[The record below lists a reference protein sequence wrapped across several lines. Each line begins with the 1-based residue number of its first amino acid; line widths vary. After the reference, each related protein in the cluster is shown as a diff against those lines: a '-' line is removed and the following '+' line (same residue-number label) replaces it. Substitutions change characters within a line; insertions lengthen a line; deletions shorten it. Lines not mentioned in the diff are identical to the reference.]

1 MPLMSTSQRF
11 TLRLELVGPG
21 GRRGSVEMPAEE
33 SGPITVGRGPDNDLQ
48 IVSPFV
54 SRLHGEFTRHGTGMR
69 YRDLDSTSGSYVG
82 GLRVRDCILGPGERL
97 HLGSPDG
104 DCLTLLQGM
113 PGEPD
118 RTTQADAFRSDSDL
132 PAGLTEI
139 LQVQDLNRSQYLTQE
154 LPPRT
159 TGGRRTGSQ
168 MESRLRALITLTSDL
183 LEVEDSRAMARR
195 LLQRVMDIL
204 PMDRGMVLLGR
215 PEALVPRVWVAR
227 SGLSTDSIESG
238 FLSSNEIRSLHVE
251 PEETEPPF
259 EPIRTVVDRVA
270 GEGIGL
276 LTLDAG
282 RDSRLEGSESIILQG
297 VRSILAAP
305 IATSERVYGVLYLDT
320 HRTLRKGDEDALD
333 WLVAAARQAG
343 MVAQKLELLAQQRAM
358 FESMMK
364 GLAAS
369 IDARDGLTAGHSARV
384 AHHSKETARFLGMS
398 AHEQEVVH
406 WAGLL
411 HDYGKIGVDD
421 AVLKKPG
428 RLDAEEYAHVQ
439 THPQKTYDI
448 LKKIA
453 FPPELGD
460 LPLMAAAHHERMDG
474 EGYPWRLAGD
484 SIPLAGRIIA
494 VADVYDSLTRKR
506 HYRDPMPM
514 PEVLAHLEEGR
525 GPRFDPTVLDAFLA
539 YHSEVL
545 GPKEERRR
553 LKRARTTERHSAVD
567 GPDDAPAEVDTI
579 RKPGVDIASPTHDFT
594 EEA

>member
-1 MPLMSTSQRF
+1 
-11 TLRLELVGPG
+11 
-21 GRRGSVEMPAEE
+21 MPADE
-33 SGPITVGRGPDNDLQ
+33 SGPLTVGRGPDNDLQ

-54 SRLHGEFTRHGTGMR
+54 SRRHGEFTRHGRGMR
-69 YRDLDSTSGSYVG
+69 YQDLDSTSGSYVG
-82 GLRVRDCILGPGERL
+82 GLRVRDCLLAPGERL

-113 PGEPD
+113 PGDPEGP
-118 RTTQADAFRSDSDL
+118 RREAFRSDSD
-132 PAGLTEI
+132 PPIGLTEI

-159 TGGRRTGSQ
+159 TGGRRSGSQ

-183 LEVEDSRAMARR
+183 LEVEDARAMARR

-227 SGLSTDSIESG
+227 TGLSTDSIESG
-238 FLSSNEIRSLHVE
+238 FVSSTEIRSLHVDPDE
-251 PEETEPPF
+251 GAEPPF
-259 EPIRTVVDRVA
+259 QPIRTVVDRVA

-282 RDSRLEGSESIILQG
+282 RDSRLEGSESIIIQG

-305 IATSERVYGVLYLDT
+305 IATSERIYGVLYLDT

-384 AHHSKETARFLGMS
+384 AHFAKETARFLGMS
-398 AHEQEVVH
+398 EDEQEVVH

-411 HDYGKIGVDD
+411 HDYGKIGIDD
-421 AVLKKPG
+421 AVLRKPG
-428 RLDAEEYAHVQ
+428 RLDDAEYAHVR

-448 LKKIA
+448 LRKIE

-474 EGYPWRLAGD
+474 GGYPWRLEGD
-484 SIPLAGRIIA
+484 AIPLAGRIIA

-514 PEVLAHLEEGR
+514 SEVLEHLEEGR
-525 GPRFDPTVLDAFLA
+525 EGRFDPAVLDAFFA
-539 YHSEVL
+539 YHGEVL

-553 LKRARTTERHSAVD
+553 RKRERTTTRNPAVD
-567 GPDDAPAEVDTI
+567 GPEPEDEPAEVDTI
-579 RKPGVDIASPTHDFT
+579 RRPGVDIASPTRDFT
-594 EEA
+594 EER